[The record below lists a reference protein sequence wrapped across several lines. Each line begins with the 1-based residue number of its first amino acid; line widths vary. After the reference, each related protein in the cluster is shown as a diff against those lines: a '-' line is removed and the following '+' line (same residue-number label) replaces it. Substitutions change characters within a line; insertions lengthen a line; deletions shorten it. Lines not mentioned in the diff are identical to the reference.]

1 MSLPPISAADMQVIL
16 QPILMLAT
24 MGVTEIKV
32 HPDRF
37 PLLVAGLINHV
48 LSEDEIS
55 ALPTNLSDAVVP
67 LSMLNQQSGLPI
79 TVRLVQWKS
88 CDDESCESCAKL
100 AQSSYP
106 QPEEEKP
113 DIWTP

>member
-48 LSEDEIS
+48 LS
-55 ALPTNLSDAVVP
+55 
-67 LSMLNQQSGLPI
+67 
-79 TVRLVQWKS
+79 
-88 CDDESCESCAKL
+88 
-100 AQSSYP
+100 
-106 QPEEEKP
+106 
-113 DIWTP
+113 